1 MAESENKHN
10 EAARSIT
17 NDDLLGKWRTF
28 SLDNNDENMS
38 DFLSELVDH
47 ATLLMV
53 VLADQEIKTDEN
65 GRAQVDQDV
74 QMQFPLMSSEDR
86 QNIQPVF
93 TDWQE
98 VNSLFDNWSQHD
110 LQQNVDQASI
120 LPIAFSD
127 LAELINQNQE
137 VDGIAIN
144 PFSDN
149 IYFSRETLADLANQQ
164 KQHHADNNEVKVAV
178 SEPDNLPDGFEAM
191 LQGELKDSGVK
202 QGWLRVLSYDGT
214 EHLVLILDAAGMS
227 DEQLRPLTQQL
238 GERGDKALASIDL
251 QLSVVPLD
259 DDSQPMVEGIEPF
272 FKA

>member
-38 DFLSELVDH
+38 DFLSELVDN

-65 GRAQVDQDV
+65 GRAQVDHDV

-178 SEPDNLPDGFEAM
+178 SEPDHLPDGFEGM
-191 LQGELKDSGVK
+191 LQGELKGSGVK

-214 EHLVLILDAAGMS
+214 EHLVLILDAAGMA